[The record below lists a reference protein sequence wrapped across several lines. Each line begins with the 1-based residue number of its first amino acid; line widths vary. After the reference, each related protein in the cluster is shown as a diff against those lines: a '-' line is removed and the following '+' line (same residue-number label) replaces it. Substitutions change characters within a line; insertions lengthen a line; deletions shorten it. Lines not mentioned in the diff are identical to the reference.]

1 MEERMTLIE
10 QLHNPPRVDG
20 GGLDE
25 AKTIDIMRAAAFAL
39 STMIGVATKAAA
51 VPNGERDA
59 GSQ

>member
-51 VPNGERDA
+51 VPKGE
-59 GSQ
+59 